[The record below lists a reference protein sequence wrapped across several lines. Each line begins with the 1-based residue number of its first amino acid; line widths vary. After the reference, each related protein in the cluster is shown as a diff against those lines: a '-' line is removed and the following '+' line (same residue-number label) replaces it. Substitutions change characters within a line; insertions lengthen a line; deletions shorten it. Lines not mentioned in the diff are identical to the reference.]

1 MGQVINFPKDKM
13 KTPPQSK
20 KELDAELLNNKVAY
34 IEDVAHHYGSSIF
47 NKLAMHGFNV
57 DSEDFIKD
65 YAYVIES
72 LKSCLLNNV
81 GVTHPIQR
89 TVEKD
94 VAKYCGVDV
103 TSEYLSEEI
112 TEQELKQQDKLQDE
126 IEEDKLI

>member
-1 MGQVINFPKDKM
+1 MADNIIQFPKDKM

-34 IEDVAHHYGSSIF
+34 VEDVASHYASSVF

-57 DSEDFIKD
+57 DDDNFIKD

-81 GVTHPIQR
+81 GVTHPIQK
-89 TVEKD
+89 TVIED
-94 VAKYCGVDV
+94 VNKFYGVDV
-103 TSEYLSEEI
+103 TSEYLTEEQEEI
-112 TEQELKQQDKLQDE
+112 LDE
-126 IEEDKLI
+126 MEEEDKLL

>member
-1 MGQVINFPKDKM
+1 MDNVIQFPKDKM

-34 IEDVAHHYGSSIF
+34 VDDVASHYGSSVF

-57 DSEDFIKD
+57 DDDNFIKD

-81 GVTHPIQR
+81 GVTHPIQK
-89 TVEKD
+89 TVTED
-94 VAKYCGVDV
+94 VDNYCGIDV
-103 TSEYLSEEI
+103 TKEYLTE
-112 TEQELKQQDKLQDE
+112 EQEQQLEEE
-126 IEEDKLI
+126 IEEDNLL